1 MLLFVIAIFE
11 NAIAKERAIKKRSK
25 EQELAIKA
33 IKIKNCTKII
43 FEKEQINITLK
54 KSYYCSTDIIFA
66 DSSQTQMKIIPF

>member
-1 MLLFVIAIFE
+1 LLFVIEIFE

-43 FEKEQINITLK
+43 F
-54 KSYYCSTDIIFA
+54 
-66 DSSQTQMKIIPF
+66 